1 MKLFIIMF
9 VKSICTPSHIVQCY
23 LPWTYAVAI
32 CHWNLPQLFAVR
44 TCHGNLPQL
53 FAVAI
58 CREYLSWLFAVG
70 LFFVCKQ
77 TFFLCEWI
85 FFLCK
90 RTFLNWKQTFF
101 IWEQNFFSFMRI
113 SFLTVFLFVFAVA
126 VMGHR
131 ISLWILWN
139 VLQHFSWRTPPV
151 TASDG

>member
-1 MKLFIIMF
+1 MKLFIRMF
-9 VKSICTPSHIVQCY
+9 VKSIGTPSHIIAMVGY
-23 LPWTYAVAI
+23 LPWKYAVGI
-32 CHWNLPQLFAVR
+32 CHSYLPWE
-44 TCHGNLPQL
+44 C
-53 FAVAI
+53 
-58 CREYLSWLFAVG
+58 FAVG
-70 LFFVCKQ
+70 LFCVCKQ
-77 TFFLCEWI
+77 TFFLCEWN
-85 FFLCK
+85 FFLRK
-90 RTFLNWKQTFF
+90 QTFLNWKQTFF